1 GGKHKSRQRY
11 HAILRHEGSCFWKR
25 SAGRNVVRYVRRE
38 EAPELKKN
46 IAGYNLFI
54 KLAEQYVDEAIR
66 STRREREKKKTREED
81 KIMKF

>member
-1 GGKHKSRQRY
+1 MEKERRAQRGALRPKRGGPGT
-11 HAILRHEGSCFWKR
+11 E
-25 SAGRNVVRYVRRE
+25 
-38 EAPELKKN
+38 KN

-66 STRREREKKKTREED
+66 STRRERENKKTREED